1 MMAPNFERRWTV
13 EDVSTYLGVPVK
25 TLYKWRCQGY
35 GPAGVRIGKHLRYD
49 PAEVV
54 AWFNAQKSAS

>member
-1 MMAPNFERRWTV
+1 MTVDVKPLWTI

-25 TLYKWRCQGY
+25 TLYGWRLKKV
-35 GPAGVRIGKHLRYD
+35 GPAAVRIGKHLRYD

-54 AWFNAQKSAS
+54 AWFNAQRSAS

>member
-1 MMAPNFERRWTV
+1 MVASIERRWTV